1 MVILTNMKKFIP
13 GIIFL
18 CAIVGLF
25 YAPQTAAA
33 QPAYE
38 PIVQVLSAKQDLHV
52 VIYAHG
58 FPAFL
63 EIQVSLRAPGA
74 DPSDGLE
81 ITTINALETGS
92 FFRVFHIPEALA
104 GEEQIEI
111 ELAGIKSRYAAQNVF
126 ANQTFT
132 DEAAIRL
139 ARENK
144 RASEALLAQE
154 ETPAVSSETVVE
166 AAPEDEASPDT
177 HASVEADA
185 SDWLETG
192 NDDQVWAD
200 PIPFIWPADNRWLS
214 GYDYSETHPGI
225 DVAAKEDDLI
235 YAAASGK
242 VMTINYSSV
251 GYGNMVMIDHQNG
264 YVTLYAH
271 LNTILTSE
279 GSYVIQGQ
287 PIGLSGSTGN
297 STGAHLHFEIRY
309 QWDFVNPWDYLDK

>member
-1 MVILTNMKKFIP
+1 MKKFVSV
-13 GIIFL
+13 IIFML
-18 CAIVGLF
+18 VCVGLF
-25 YAPQTAAA
+25 NSPRTAAA
-33 QPAYE
+33 QPAFE
-38 PIVQVLSAKQDLHV
+38 PRVEVLSAKQDLHV

-74 DPSDGLE
+74 PPEEAIE
-81 ITTINALETGS
+81 ITTVNAMETGS
-92 FFRVFHIPEALA
+92 FFSVFHIPEALK
-104 GEEQIEI
+104 GEGQLEI
-111 ELAGIKSRYAAQNVF
+111 ELAGIKSRYAADSVF

-154 ETPAVSSETVVE
+154 ESPVVRGEDTVEDPSEAEDPPDDTR
-166 AAPEDEASPDT
+166 AA
-177 HASVEADA
+177 VEADA

-192 NDDQVWAD
+192 NDDQVWEDAV
-200 PIPFIWPADNRWLS
+200 PFTWPADNHWLS
-214 GYDYSETHPGI
+214 GYDYSETHRGI
-225 DVAAKEDDLI
+225 DIAAKEDDLI

-242 VMTINYSSV
+242 VMTINTSSV

-279 GSYVIQGQ
+279 GGYVIQGQ

-309 QWDFVNPWDYLDK
+309 QDGFVNPWDFLDK

>member
-1 MVILTNMKKFIP
+1 MKKFVSV
-13 GIIFL
+13 IIFML
-18 CAIVGLF
+18 VCVGLF
-25 YAPQTAAA
+25 NSARTAAA
-33 QPAYE
+33 QPAFE
-38 PIVQVLSAKQDLHV
+38 PRVEVLSAKQDLHV

-92 FFRVFHIPEALA
+92 FFKVFHIPEALA
-104 GEEQIEI
+104 GEEQIAI

-126 ANQTFT
+126 ANLTFT

-177 HASVEADA
+177 LAAVEADA
-185 SDWLETG
+185 SDWLEAG
-192 NDDQVWAD
+192 NDDQVWVD
-200 PIPFIWPADNRWLS
+200 PIPFIWPADNHWLS

-242 VMTINYSSV
+242 VMTINTSSV

>member
-1 MVILTNMKKFIP
+1 MKKFVSV
-13 GIIFL
+13 IIFML
-18 CAIVGLF
+18 VCVGLF
-25 YAPQTAAA
+25 NSPRTAAA
-33 QPAYE
+33 QPAFE
-38 PIVQVLSAKQDLHV
+38 PRVEVLSAKQDLHV

-63 EIQVSLRAPGA
+63 EIQVSMRVSGA
-74 DPSDGLE
+74 DPSDRLE
-81 ITTINALETGS
+81 LTTINALETGS
-92 FFRVFHIPEALA
+92 FFQVFHIPEALA
-104 GEEQIEI
+104 GEAQIEI

-132 DEAAIRL
+132 DEEAIRL

-144 RASEALLAQE
+144 RATEALLAQE
-154 ETPAVSSETVVE
+154 ETPIVRGEDVVDDPPEEETPETRAV
-166 AAPEDEASPDT
+166 
-177 HASVEADA
+177 VEADA

-200 PIPFIWPADNRWLS
+200 PVPFTWPADNHWLS
-214 GYDYSETHPGI
+214 GYDYSETHRGI
-225 DVAAKEDDLI
+225 DIAAKEDDLI
-235 YAAASGK
+235 YAAGSGK

-271 LNTILTSE
+271 FNTILTSE
-279 GSYVIQGQ
+279 GSYVLQGQ

-309 QWDFVNPWDYLDK
+309 QEGFVNPWDYLDK

>member
-1 MVILTNMKKFIP
+1 MKKFVSV
-13 GIIFL
+13 IIFML
-18 CAIVGLF
+18 VCVVLF
-25 YAPQTAAA
+25 NSARTAAA
-33 QPAYE
+33 QPAFE
-38 PIVQVLSAKQDLHV
+38 PRVEVLSAKQDLHV

-81 ITTINALETGS
+81 LTTINALETGS
-92 FFRVFHIPEALA
+92 FFKVFHIPEALA
-104 GEEQIEI
+104 GEEPIAI

-126 ANQTFT
+126 ANLTFT

-177 HASVEADA
+177 LAAVEADA
-185 SDWLETG
+185 SDWLEAG
-192 NDDQVWAD
+192 NDDQVWVD
-200 PIPFIWPADNRWLS
+200 PIPFIWPADNHWLS

-271 LNTILTSE
+271 LNTILTNE
-279 GSYVIQGQ
+279 GSYVLQGQ
-287 PIGLSGSTGN
+287 PIGLSGSIGN

-309 QWDFVNPWDYLDK
+309 QDGFVNPWDFLDK